1 MTSSPSECLVLQIT
15 HYPVKLILLSIKA
28 TPKDL
33 VLYGVASWN
42 TTSVKIKQINVKVNL
57 PQWGKGLQ
65 QIQQNNRESQSR
77 HKIR

>member
-1 MTSSPSECLVLQIT
+1 MSCSTNDTLPCYNT
-15 HYPVKLILLSIKA
+15 HVKLILLSIKA

-33 VLYGVASWN
+33 VLYGVVSWN
-42 TTSVKIKQINVKVNL
+42 TTSVKIKQETLKVNL

-65 QIQQNNRESQSR
+65 HIQQNNRDSQNR